1 MTEIITIQIERGASN
16 MATSFL
22 VWGQKG
28 RYPQCDGD
36 GVFVGDLPITAAETE
51 IEYDWTTPN
60 NNADWKFIVA
70 SKYSDQ
76 VGIFSQLEAP

>member
-1 MTEIITIQIERGASN
+1 MTEVLTIRIERGANN

-22 VWGQKG
+22 VWAK
-28 RYPQCDGD
+28 YKSFPTTDGD

-60 NNADWKFIVA
+60 NATDWKFITA
-70 SKYSDQ
+70 SKFQDQ
-76 VGIFSQLEAP
+76 VGLFSQLEAG